1 MNAPSRLCNES
12 RSVWSMLLADCV
24 MNSGVSGECSNA
36 ISLSTNISRST
47 CTCWLYMTHLPA
59 DLNTLEIL
67 DPRLVELVD
76 SFTFLKIK
84 QYCEKIWEDNIV
96 SLACVHLLYMYLSM
110 FACMYIFDIRYV
122 LTIRLFSH
130 Y

>member
-1 MNAPSRLCNES
+1 
-12 RSVWSMLLADCV
+12 MLLADCV
-24 MNSGVSGECSNA
+24 MNSGVSGQCSHA
-36 ISLSTNISRST
+36 ISLLINISRST
-47 CTCWLYMTHLPA
+47 RTCWLYMTHLPA

-84 QYCEKIWEDNIV
+84 QYCEKIWEDKLV
-96 SLACVHLLYMYLSM
+96 SPACVHLLYMYLSM

-122 LTIRLFSH
+122 LTIRLLSH